1 VFAERRREM
10 VDRQLRS
17 RGIRDPRV
25 LAAIEK
31 VPRHLFVPP
40 ELREEAYNDQ
50 PLPIGAEQTISQP
63 YMVASMTELLE
74 LAAGDR
80 ALEIGAGSGYQTAIL
95 AELTAEVHTVEK
107 HPGLAAAAAERLARL
122 GYANAHVHTGD
133 GTLGWPEAAPYTAI
147 LVTAAA
153 PFLPPPLVQQLA
165 DGGRLVLPLGAA
177 DTQAVVR
184 VRRRGRDIATESLY
198 ACRFVPLLGRYGW
211 REEDPRG

>member
-1 VFAERRREM
+1 M
-10 VDRQLRS
+10 VDRQLRR

-74 LAAGDR
+74 LVPGDR

-95 AELTAEVHTVEK
+95 AELTARCTPSK
-107 HPGLAAAAAERLARL
+107 SSRGLRLRPRNVSRAWVMRTPTCTQATAPWAGRRPRLTPRSWSRPRRPFCRRRWFNNWRTAAVWFCPLARRIPRRSS
-122 GYANAHVHTGD
+122 AC
-133 GTLGWPEAAPYTAI
+133 
-147 LVTAAA
+147 
-153 PFLPPPLVQQLA
+153 
-165 DGGRLVLPLGAA
+165 GA
-177 DTQAVVR
+177 
-184 VRRRGRDIATESLY
+184 GRDIATESLY

>member
-1 VFAERRREM
+1 M
-10 VDRQLRS
+10 VDRQLRR

-50 PLPIGAEQTISQP
+50 PLPIGGEQTISQP

-74 LAAGDR
+74 LVPGDR

-95 AELTAEVHTVEK
+95 AELTAQVHTVEK
-107 HPGLAAAAAERLARL
+107 QPGLAAAAAERLARL
-122 GYANAHVHTGD
+122 GYANAQVHTGD

-177 DTQAVVR
+177 DTQAIVR